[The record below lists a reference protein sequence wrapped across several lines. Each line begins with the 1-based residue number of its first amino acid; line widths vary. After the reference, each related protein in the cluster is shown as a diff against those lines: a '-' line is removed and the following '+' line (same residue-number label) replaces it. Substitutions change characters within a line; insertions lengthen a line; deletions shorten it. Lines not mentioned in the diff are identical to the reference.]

1 MDQYTGR
8 VKLRVR
14 GFTRSLPMSLL
25 NAREAVMG
33 RFRSTLR
40 LFNVTEQQWRVLRTL
55 CAVESLE
62 VLELAEATGLLA
74 PSLSR
79 IVSDL
84 EERELISRKQVPH
97 DLRRA
102 EVSVTQRGR
111 DLIEAMEPYSDAIYA
126 EILEAFG
133 KEKLEQLLG
142 LLKDLT
148 NELQQ
153 LPPVNLEADESSVE
167 RLRLGSPQRGRP
179 RRSQLRAS

>member
-1 MDQYTGR
+1 CA
-8 VKLRVR
+8 
-14 GFTRSLPMSLL
+14 LPIS
-25 NAREAVMG
+25 
-33 RFRSTLR
+33 
-40 LFNVTEQQWRVLRTL
+40 
-55 CAVESLE
+55 
-62 VLELAEATGLLA
+62 

-84 EERELISRKQVPH
+84 EESELISRKQVPH

-102 EVSVTQRGR
+102 EVSVTRRGR

-153 LPPVNLEADESSVE
+153 LPPVQLETDESSVE

-179 RRSQLRAS
+179 RRSQLQAS